1 MTTRRQFLGTA
12 ALTLGA
18 ATTGLRAA
26 PARIDLAATDV
37 HVRGYPTVEALRW
50 IGEQLER
57 ETEGRLGVRL
67 YHSGQLGRESDLIDL
82 ARFGAID
89 IARVNMAALNNPFPA
104 TRVLCLPYVFDDT
117 AHMRR
122 ALDGAIGQEILARFA
137 DRDLVG
143 LAFYDSGARCVYN
156 TKRPI
161 VTPDDLHG
169 LKIRVPPSDIFMHLM
184 RALGANPTPLPY
196 GEVYSALQTHLIDG
210 AENNWQSFH
219 TTRQFEAARYWSYSG
234 HSYSPEALLLSRR
247 RFDALRPDDRERL
260 LDIGRRSV
268 AYMRSLWDDSERS
281 AREYVL
287 AHGVQAN
294 AVDRAAFERAVA
306 PVVARYRGDPE
317 VDRYWRG
324 IRALSGTGA

>member
-1 MTTRRQFLGTA
+1 MTTRRQFLGAA
-12 ALTLGA
+12 ALAVGA
-18 ATTGLRAA
+18 ASTRVPAA
-26 PARIDLAATDV
+26 SGRIELAATDV

-57 ETEGRLGVRL
+57 ETDGRLGVRL

-104 TRVLCLPYVFDDT
+104 TRVLCLPFVFDDT

-122 ALDGAIGQEILARFA
+122 ALDGAVGREILGRFA

-143 LAFYDSGARCVYN
+143 LAFYDSGARCLYN
-156 TKRPI
+156 TQRPI
-161 VTPDDLHG
+161 VTPADLHG
-169 LKIRVPPSDIFMHLM
+169 LKIRVPPSDIFMHLL

-219 TTRQFEAARYWSYSG
+219 TTRQFEAARFWSYSR

-247 RFDALRPDDRERL
+247 RFDALRADDRERL
-260 LDIGRRSV
+260 LDIAQRSV
-268 AYMRSLWDDSERS
+268 GYMRSLWDESERN
-281 AREYVL
+281 ARNYVL

-294 AVDRAAFERAVA
+294 DVDRAAFERAVA
-306 PVVARYRGDPE
+306 PLLARYRQEAE
-317 VDRYWRG
+317 VDRLWRG
-324 IRALSGTGA
+324 IRDLSGTA

>member
-1 MTTRRQFLGTA
+1 MTTRRQFLGAA
-12 ALTLGA
+12 ALAIGA
-18 ATTGLRAA
+18 ASTRVPAA
-26 PARIDLAATDV
+26 SGRIELAATDV

-50 IGEQLER
+50 IGEQLEL
-57 ETEGRLGVRL
+57 ETDGRLGVRL

-104 TRVLCLPYVFDDT
+104 TRVLCLPFVFDDT

-122 ALDGAIGQEILARFA
+122 ALDGAVGREILGHFA

-143 LAFYDSGARCVYN
+143 LAFYDSGARCLYN

-161 VTPDDLHG
+161 VTPADLHG
-169 LKIRVPPSDIFMHLM
+169 LKIRVPPSDIFMHLL

-219 TTRQFEAARYWSYSG
+219 TTRQFETARFWSYSR

-247 RFDALRPDDRERL
+247 RFDALRADDRERL
-260 LDIGRRSV
+260 LDIAQRSV
-268 AYMRSLWDDSERS
+268 GYMRSLWDESERS
-281 AREYVL
+281 ARDYVL

-294 AVDRAAFERAVA
+294 DVDRGAFERAVA
-306 PVVARYRGDPE
+306 PVVARYRDDAE

-324 IRALSGTGA
+324 IRDLSGAA